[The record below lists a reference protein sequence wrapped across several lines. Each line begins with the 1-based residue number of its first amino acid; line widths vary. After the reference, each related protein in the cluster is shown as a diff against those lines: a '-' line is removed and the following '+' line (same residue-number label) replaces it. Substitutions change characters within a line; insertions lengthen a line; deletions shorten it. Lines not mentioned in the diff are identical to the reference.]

1 MPQPRSGIPNN
12 ILQPLTRFRIP
23 LCVKILAANQI
34 RKHKCFDARK
44 LAGKRESGG
53 HFTAAVNAVGVAPTN
68 EGLLSVEECDPDGRG
83 LRLAAEDT
91 SHFQHEDRKSTRL
104 NSSHLGIS

>member
-53 HFTAAVNAVGVAPTN
+53 HFTAAETGVGVAQTS
-68 EGLLSVEECDPDGRG
+68 EALLSVEEGDPDGRG
-83 LRLAAEDT
+83 WRLAAEAP
-91 SHFQHEDRKSTRL
+91 SHFQHECGGRA
-104 NSSHLGIS
+104 GIVGAY